1 MTVVVGTLMP
11 MQILFVAGVTPITAD
26 PAASL
31 AFYQHAIGV
40 QFENDEDG
48 YRSTGKL
55 AGLKHL
61 GVWPLADAAESCFGS
76 REWPAD
82 LPVPQA
88 TIEFEVPDVA
98 AGEAELVA
106 SGHALIHGTRVE
118 PWGQTTARLL
128 SPEGLLIGIVSTP
141 GCTTDGPIVRA
152 GTFG

>member
-1 MTVVVGTLMP
+1 

-31 AFYQHAIGV
+31 AFYQDAIGV
-40 QFENDEDG
+40 DFENDEDG
-48 YRSTGKL
+48 YRSTSKL
-55 AGLKHL
+55 GGLKHL
-61 GVWPLADAAESCFGS
+61 GVWPLADAAESCFGT

-106 SGHALIHGTRVE
+106 AGHTLIHGTRVE

-128 SPEGLLIGIVSTP
+128 SPEGLLIGIVRTP
-141 GCTTDGPIVRA
+141 WLHE
-152 GTFG
+152 

>member
-1 MTVVVGTLMP
+1 MK
-11 MQILFVAGVTPITAD
+11 ILFVAGVTPITSD

-31 AFYQHAIGV
+31 ALYGDSLGIA
-40 QFENDEDG
+40 FENDEDG

-55 AGLKHL
+55 PGVKHL
-61 GVWPLADAAESCFGS
+61 GIWPLADAAESCFGT

-98 AGEAELVA
+98 AAEAEVVA
-106 SGHALIHGTRVE
+106 SGHVLLHGTRVE

-128 SPEGLLIGIVSTP
+128 SPEGLLIGVVSTP
-141 GCTTDGPIVRA
+141 WLHD
-152 GTFG
+152 